1 VKALCR
7 TLFTAAAHT
16 PDLLIAL
23 AEEVPPAVF
32 SEDLQVSVPLCR
44 VVRSDALA
52 YAPTE
57 AEEAVGGVAHVF
69 WVGSPPEAGAPART
83 LLESL
88 VARQALLEPFDRAA
102 AGLREAYAES

>member
-1 VKALCR
+1 MTALCR

-16 PDLLIAL
+16 PDLLVGL
-23 AEEVPPAVF
+23 AEEIPPAVF

-57 AEEAVGGVAHVF
+57 AEEAVGGTTHVF
-69 WVGSPPEAGAPART
+69 WVASPPEVGETARI

-102 AGLREAYAES
+102 AGLQEAFAKS